1 MDELSCDAKIPKLTS
16 VTQEL
21 MTHKYRNAKMKNLKI
36 YSEEEINTAPSKM
49 ERTRRHFWNEKAEQL
64 ATRQATAGQSK
75 STLIG
80 IIDVAWTLRKTALID
95 VEARELKDKES
106 VIVRTYDEPPKS
118 KKGTQ
123 KKQTIPKNLDRMA
136 AAHAAVERLDK
147 EMEEYRELQ
156 KRASSKEKEELKK
169 KFGKS
174 KQLLDGA
181 YTELKRAQDAALKSI
196 RGKRKSL
203 DEFLKSK
210 ESQPQS
216 PATSADVETDINTDS
231 EV

>member
-64 ATRQATAGQSK
+64 TTRQATAGQSK

-95 VEARELKDKES
+95 VEARELKDKDN
-106 VIVRTYDEPPKS
+106 VIVRTYDETPKS

-123 KKQTIPKNLDRMA
+123 KNKPFQKIWIEWMPPMQLWQGLTKSF
-136 AAHAAVERLDK
+136 
-147 EMEEYRELQ
+147 LQ
-156 KRASSKEKEELKK
+156 RKRGIEKKIWK
-169 KFGKS
+169 V
-174 KQLLDGA
+174 Q
-181 YTELKRAQDAALKSI
+181 AAL
-196 RGKRKSL
+196 RWCL
-203 DEFLKSK
+203 Y
-210 ESQPQS
+210 
-216 PATSADVETDINTDS
+216 
-231 EV
+231 